1 MNALVINCS
10 PVRNGATVEIYGHME
25 IESCGSIG
33 LCSVENKSDVEKHKA
48 EIEGFCGKIING

>member
-33 LCSVENKSDVEKHKA
+33 LCSVENKSDVENIRLRSKD
-48 EIEGFCGKIING
+48 FVVR